1 MTENMT
7 IQQETLLT
15 VHKIILTT
23 LNARYIHASMGLR
36 YLYANMEK
44 LQSSTELVEFNINT
58 RVLDIAE
65 SLLERNPQII
75 GIGVYIWNTTET
87 LQLVKLL
94 KTISPDICIVLG
106 GPEVSYE
113 FEEQELVS
121 WADYVI
127 TGQAD
132 LAFKELCN
140 DLYNNK
146 KPLNKI
152 IHPLP
157 VELSEI
163 QLPYEH
169 YNDEDV
175 ANRVIYVEASRGCP
189 FKCEFC
195 LSSLDKTVYP
205 FDLDNFLTEMEKLFV
220 RGVRHFKFVDRTFNL
235 KAVTSIRIM
244 EFFLDK
250 MDVNNSQN
258 LFLHFELIPDH
269 LPDSLKTTISRFP
282 EGSLQFEIGI
292 QSLNPEVQTIISRKQ
307 NTQKVTD
314 NLYWI
319 RNHSHAH
326 IHADLIIGLPG
337 ESIESFAEGLNQ
349 LYVMNPH
356 EIQVGILKRLKGTP
370 IIRHTDKYDMRYNP
384 MPPFNILSNTLIN
397 FENMQRLSRFAR
409 YWDLIINSGRFN
421 NTKNT
426 LLATNA
432 FYNFLSLSDWIFK
445 TSGQTHKISLDRL
458 YSLLYT
464 GMIKALKLDKQ
475 EVSDVLLSD
484 YEISGIKG
492 RPKFLD
498 QFIDNTESKKTKSS
512 QRQIRHSGL

>member
-1 MTENMT
+1 MS
-7 IQQETLLT
+7 
-15 VHKIILTT
+15 KIVLTT

-36 YLYANMEK
+36 YLYANMGA
-44 LQSSTELVEFNINT
+44 LQSKTELIEFNINT
-58 RVLDIAE
+58 RVMDIAE
-65 SLLERNPQII
+65 SLLQRNPEII
-75 GIGVYIWNTTET
+75 GIGVYIWNATES

-94 KTISPDICIVLG
+94 KVISPDTIIVLG

-113 FEEQELVS
+113 YETQELVS
-121 WADYVI
+121 CVNYVI

-132 LAFKELCN
+132 LAFKELCE
-140 DLYNNK
+140 DLFNNS

-163 QLPYEH
+163 QLPYAY

-205 FDLDNFLTEMEKLFV
+205 IDLDLFLSEMETLYQ

-235 KAVTSIRIM
+235 KAATSIRIM
-244 EFFLDK
+244 EFFLNK
-250 MDVNNSQN
+250 MDLENTDNPNSQN

-269 LPDSLKTTISRFP
+269 LPEKLKATIARFP

-307 NTQKVTD
+307 NTQKVSD
-314 NLYWI
+314 NLNWI
-319 RNHSHAH
+319 RTHSQAH

-337 ESIESFAEGLNQ
+337 ETIESFAEGLNQ
-349 LYVMNPH
+349 LYEMNPH

-370 IIRHTDKYDMRYNP
+370 IIRHTTEYDMRYNP
-384 MPPFNILSNTLIN
+384 LPPFNIVSNKLIN
-397 FENMQRLSRFAR
+397 FNNMQRMSRFAR
-409 YWDLIINSGRFN
+409 YWDLIINSGRFK
-421 NTKNT
+421 NTKQT
-426 LLATNA
+426 LLNGNA
-432 FYNFLSLSDWIFK
+432 FYNFLNLSDWIFE
-445 TSGQTHKISLDRL
+445 TTGQTHKISLERL
-458 YSLLYT
+458 YSLLYN
-464 GMIKALKLDKQ
+464 GMVEALDFNMQLATQ
-475 EVSDVLLSD
+475 ALLSD

-492 RPKFLD
+492 HPKFLRQSSVD
-498 QFIDNTESKKTKSS
+498 AEAKKIKSS

>member
-1 MTENMT
+1 MP
-7 IQQETLLT
+7 Q
-15 VHKIILTT
+15 IILTT

-36 YLYANMEK
+36 YLYANMGHLQPHTK
-44 LQSSTELVEFNINT
+44 LLEYNINT
-58 RVLDIAE
+58 RVMDIAE
-65 SLLERNPQII
+65 SLLQHKPDII
-75 GIGVYIWNTTET
+75 GIGVYIWNATET

-94 KTISPDICIVLG
+94 KTISPDTIIILG

-113 FEEQELVS
+113 YEDQELVS
-121 WADYVI
+121 WVNYVI
-127 TGQAD
+127 TGQAEQ
-132 LAFKELCN
+132 AFKDLCA
-140 DLYNNK
+140 DLLNNK

-157 VELSEI
+157 VELSQIE
-163 QLPYEH
+163 LPYKY

-205 FDLDNFLTEMEKLFV
+205 FDLEIFLVEMEKLYQ

-235 KAVTSIRIM
+235 KAATSIRIM

-250 MDVNNSQN
+250 MSINNSEN

-269 LPDSLKTTISRFP
+269 LPEKLKATISRFP

-314 NLYWI
+314 NLNWI

-349 LYVMNPH
+349 LYKMNPH

-370 IIRHTDKYDMRYNP
+370 IIRHTVEYDMRYNP
-384 MPPFNILSNTLIN
+384 LPPFNIVSNKLIN
-397 FENMQRLSRFAR
+397 FEDMQRMSRFAR
-409 YWDLIINSGRFN
+409 YWDLIINSGRFKH
-421 NTKNT
+421 TKQT
-426 LLATNA
+426 LLSGNA
-432 FYNFLSLSDWIFK
+432 FFNFLNLSDWIFK
-445 TSGQTHKISLDRL
+445 TTGQTHKISLERL
-458 YSLLYT
+458 YSLLHN
-464 GMIKALKLDKQ
+464 GMIEALEFDEKKVIDA
-475 EVSDVLLSD
+475 LLSD
-484 YEISGIKG
+484 YKISGIKG
-492 RPKFLD
+492 HPKFLYHHSSD
-498 QFIDNTESKKTKSS
+498 IETKKIKSS

>member
-1 MTENMT
+1 VP
-7 IQQETLLT
+7 Q
-15 VHKIILTT
+15 IILTT

-36 YLYANMEK
+36 YIYANMGD
-44 LQSSTELVEFNINT
+44 LQSVTKLIEFNING
-58 RVLDIAE
+58 RIIDIAE
-65 SLLERNPQII
+65 SLLKDKPGII
-75 GIGVYIWNTTET
+75 GIGVYIWNATET
-87 LQLVKLL
+87 LELVKLL
-94 KTISPDICIVLG
+94 KTISPETTIVLG

-113 FEEQELVS
+113 FEQQELVS
-121 WADYVI
+121 CVDYVI

-132 LAFKELCN
+132 LAFKELCSN
-140 DLYNNK
+140 LKQNK
-146 KPLNKI
+146 KPVNKI
-152 IHPLP
+152 IHPQP

-163 QLPYEH
+163 QLPYAY

-205 FDLDNFLTEMEKLFV
+205 FDLDVFLNEMEKLYE

-235 KAVTSIRIM
+235 KIDTSIRIM
-244 EFFLDK
+244 DFFLNK
-250 MDVNNSQN
+250 MDAENSEN

-269 LPDSLKTTISRFP
+269 LPEKLKSTIAQFP

-307 NTQKVTD
+307 NTQKVKD
-314 NLYWI
+314 NLSWI
-319 RNHSHAH
+319 REHSHAH

-337 ESIESFAEGLNQ
+337 ETIDSFATGLNQ
-349 LYVMNPH
+349 LYSYNPH

-370 IIRHTDKYDMRYNP
+370 IIRHTQEYDMRYNP
-384 MPPFNILSNTLIN
+384 LPPFNILSNKLISFN
-397 FENMQRLSRFAR
+397 DMQRLSRFAR
-409 YWDLIINSGRFN
+409 YWDLIVNSGRFK
-421 NTKNT
+421 NTKKLILSENS
-426 LLATNA
+426 
-432 FYNFLSLSDWIFK
+432 FYNFLKLSDWIFN
-445 TSGQTHKISLDRL
+445 TSNQTHKISLERL

-464 GMIKALKLDKQ
+464 GMIEALEFDIEL
-475 EVSDVLLSD
+475 VSSTLLSD
-484 YEISGIKG
+484 FEVSGIKG

-498 QFIDNTESKKTKSS
+498 GLGGDSGVRKIKSS